1 MIHTTGLEPMINRK
15 YLATVILAVVSSF
28 LCLSCGNRDKQLGP
42 AVTSRD
48 STSVITTRGVDML
61 ISENGIIRY
70 HVIAEEWEIYDKMNP
85 PFYSMKQGVMLEIL
99 DSLMEVESMIV
110 ADTAYYMIDD
120 EIWHLIKNVHAE
132 NIQNEEFDTPE
143 LFVNNRSNRMYSD
156 SIIHIKQEKQIIAG
170 HGFESNTSLTEY
182 TIRKTE
188 GIFPVT
194 ETK

>member
-1 MIHTTGLEPMINRK
+1 MIHTTGQQPMIKRT

-28 LCLSCGNRDKQLGP
+28 FCLSCSNKDKQLGP

-61 ISENGIIRY
+61 ISENGVIRY
-70 HVIAEEWEIYDKMNP
+70 HVIAEEWKIFDKMNP
-85 PFYSMKQGVMLEIL
+85 PFYSMEEGVLLEIL
-99 DSLMEVESMIV
+99 DSLMQVESKLV

-120 EIWHLIKNVHAE
+120 EIWHLIHNVHAE
-132 NIQNEEFDTPE
+132 NIKKEEFDTNE
-143 LFVNNRSNRMYSD
+143 LFVDNRRSRMYSD
-156 SIIHIKQEKQIIAG
+156 SLIHIKQDRQIIVG
-170 HGFESNTSLTEY
+170 HGFESNSNLTEY

-188 GIFPVT
+188 GVFPVT